1 MSTEALAA
9 CNKAGLLLNAPRPT
23 AIRLMPPLTLTKTE
37 VDTALE
43 RLEAGLVE
51 AAGGAAR

>member
-1 MSTEALAA
+1 
-9 CNKAGLLLNAPRPT
+9 
-23 AIRLMPPLTLTKTE
+23 MPPLTVTKAE

-51 AAGGAAR
+51 AAKTAAQ

>member
-1 MSTEALAA
+1 MSAEALTA
-9 CNKAGLLLNAPRPT
+9 CNNAGLLLNAPRPT
-23 AIRLMPPLTLTKTE
+23 AIRLMPPLTLTREE

-51 AAGGAAR
+51 AAKVAAR